1 MQDEIDQVLISR
13 TQIADRVAAVA
24 DRIVADLSTS
34 AVTIP
39 AIGND
44 VGELTLVPI
53 LTGSIIFVADLIR
66 HLPLRM
72 QLNMISVNSY
82 PGKRT
87 TTTGTPQIGEL
98 TNLPDS
104 LAGRHVLVI
113 DDILDSGKTMR
124 LVIDQL
130 RSRHPESLRS
140 AVLLRKDRPQAA
152 AVPIDYVCFDIPDKF
167 VVGYGLDYNGYYRN
181 HPEIVTLLPHIIEED
196 VT

>member
-1 MQDEIDQVLISR
+1 MRDEIDQVLISR
-13 TQIADRVAAVA
+13 TQIAERVAAVA

-39 AIGND
+39 AIGNG

-82 PGKRT
+82 PGTRT

-104 LAGRHVLVI
+104 LVGRHVLVI
-113 DDILDSGKTMR
+113 DDILDSGKTMQ

-152 AVPIDYVCFDIPDKF
+152 AVPIDYVCFDIPDEF